1 MNSEVSITKIN
12 YSSNFVRENVHEP
25 NVQFSSKRQSETV
38 EADISRNK
46 YKIVK
51 INRGIKLKRVQVLQE
66 DLYSVRSTHLSRLM
80 KRKRPMRDTTT
91 TPATIPITLNIG
103 VQSSFE
109 VIIIETKYQIRKIQ
123 IITKNS

>member
-1 MNSEVSITKIN
+1 MNSEVTISITKIN

-51 INRGIKLKRVQVLQE
+51 INRGIKLKRVRE